1 MSSIRSRNLTFQ
13 TCLVTLVECH
23 VWAVEELFCFRD
35 LFCPDRL
42 NERSDADSCIGVG
55 WPEPIERVYL
65 KSLLEFTFPGYSND
79 GVKSLSDGKT
89 AGSGGIWRNVTQ
101 GGIQD
106 TAVFQNRADGVIVY
120 VPGYGV
126 DGILVSMAGGNNIS
140 FVSPNTIL
148 TPRI

>member
-1 MSSIRSRNLTFQ
+1 M
-13 TCLVTLVECH
+13 
-23 VWAVEELFCFRD
+23 
-35 LFCPDRL
+35 
-42 NERSDADSCIGVG
+42 
-55 WPEPIERVYL
+55 
-65 KSLLEFTFPGYSND
+65 
-79 GVKSLSDGKT
+79 KSLSDGKT